1 MALTRRPAVGS
12 LFSFVLLL
20 CSFSLL
26 PQFALAQ
33 GNPRNLQIGI
43 DPRSNLTGETEE
55 SRQKILEGIHSLGAT
70 WVRDGFAKSPNGVS
84 DLVDVVRRAKQ
95 LNLRFIVQIV
105 QVDGDYDVPLQPNR
119 CGWHAKP
126 LGQID
131 LTKYT
136 NRLRA
141 QLDALKAANLAVDAF
156 EIGNEDDTDC
166 YNADIPTGRTAAAQD
181 LKAAA
186 RGYGK
191 FLMAS
196 AEVIHDPKYYPQAKL
211 ITFGM
216 AHGGTPS
223 NSLPEP
229 AQFVAM
235 LRNVD
240 GVNYLDN
247 DKYHVDGIGT
257 HIYASPSDVT
267 GSVTKTLEADV
278 AALGTSKPFWLTEW
292 GFLNDKSF
300 PTKKGESL
308 SQAISE
314 YLAAVDSVH
323 RRIPL
328 GPICFYSYSV
338 WLVDESGNPMPQAE
352 VLAKRARADA
362 R

>member
-1 MALTRRPAVGS
+1 MALIGKPAVGS
-12 LFSFVLLL
+12 LFSFVLL

-70 WVRDGFAKSPNGVS
+70 WVRDGFAKSPHGVS

-95 LNLRFIVQIV
+95 LNLRFIVQVV
-105 QVDGDYDVPLQPNR
+105 QLDGDYDVPLQLNR

-141 QLDALKAANLAVDAF
+141 QLDALKAASLTVDAF

-196 AEVIHDPKYYPQAKL
+196 AEVIQDPKYYPQAKL

-216 AHGGTPS
+216 AHGGTPT
-223 NSLPEP
+223 NSLPQP

-257 HIYASPSDVT
+257 HIYASPSDIT
-267 GSVTKTLEADV
+267 GSVTKTLEADA

-292 GFLNDKSF
+292 GFLNYKSF
-300 PTKKGESL
+300 PTKNGESL
-308 SQAISE
+308 SQGVSE
-314 YLAAVDSVH
+314 YLAAIDSVH
-323 RRIPL
+323 RHIPL
-328 GPICFYSYSV
+328 GPICFYSYSE
-338 WLVDESGNPMPQAE
+338 WLVDESGNPLPQAE
-352 VLAKRARADA
+352 VLAKRAQADA